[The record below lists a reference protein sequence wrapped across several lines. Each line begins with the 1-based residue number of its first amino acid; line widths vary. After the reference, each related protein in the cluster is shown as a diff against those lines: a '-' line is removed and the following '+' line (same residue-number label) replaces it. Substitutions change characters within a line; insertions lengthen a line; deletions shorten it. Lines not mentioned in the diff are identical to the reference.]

1 MAHAFAPIPANPTF
15 GTFRKNL
22 YQSDYINR
30 KKAKLI
36 YCNSRDSCGRILVSP
51 DYNVRTLF
59 NTGRDAIN
67 LLRCSNVAIP
77 ISKGNLI
84 MGQYTKLDLNRV
96 CTVLNTTNYKAGD
109 CLKNIND
116 IDSINGCPNDS
127 PVKIDPSSNTSPFYQ
142 TNIIDPCGLLFG
154 NSQCGELNYTS
165 YMFFYP
171 PTVSPII

>member
-1 MAHAFAPIPANPTF
+1 MAHAFAPIPAKPTF

-51 DYNVRTLF
+51 DYNVRALF
-59 NTGRDAIN
+59 KTGRDAIN
-67 LLRCSNVAIP
+67 LLRCSNAVIP
-77 ISKGNLI
+77 INKANLI

-96 CTVLNTTNYKAGD
+96 CTVLNTTNYSASD
-109 CLKNIND
+109 CLKNIT
-116 IDSINGCPNDS
+116 GCPNS
-127 PVKIDPSSNTSPFYQ
+127 NPVIIDPTNNPIPPSFYQ
-142 TNIIDPCGLLFG
+142 NNIIDPCGYLFG
-154 NSQCGELNYTS
+154 NTQCGELNFTS
-165 YMFFYP
+165 YMVFYP